1 MAQRK
6 QVDPK
11 EQFSKKLAGRA
22 EWFWFGFMGVLVI
35 AIIVSPGSADAA
47 VYLGVMVTA
56 VMLISVV
63 AYTKNSTMEKAL
75 YAATQIQKLQ
85 LTWKDGKPPDA
96 DAEDDTEET
105 EGESHG

>member
-1 MAQRK
+1 MAQQRR
-6 QVDPK
+6 VDPR

-35 AIIVSPGSADAA
+35 AIILSPDSADAA
-47 VYLGVMVTA
+47 VYLGIMVTA

-63 AYTKNSTMEKAL
+63 AYTRNSTMEKAL
-75 YAATQIQKLQ
+75 YAAAQIRKLELSWQ
-85 LTWKDGKPPDA
+85 DGKPPD
-96 DAEDDTEET
+96 DEEAEDP